1 MRILVT
7 GASGFIGRHLVAHLR
22 ERGDD
27 VCALSRGVDGAPSDL
42 RQVGEWAG
50 WPESLDAVVHLAALN
65 PARSDPAARD
75 DAALMEVN
83 VSATKAVAE
92 AAVRRGVRRFVYA
105 STNLVHPLTSEPFD
119 ENAPEQPQNAYA
131 SSKLAGEA
139 AAWGALEGGATQGV
153 VLRLPPVYGPGGRG
167 GVAAL
172 LRISSLP
179 VPLPLA
185 APSASRSLLSIAN
198 AVDAL
203 RQAAAAPEA
212 AGGTFLVCDGEPWSL
227 GEMVAF
233 ARQEMGRSPRL
244 FSLPTHTLARIAAL
258 AGRRKQYEHVFGSLV
273 VDDSAF
279 RAAADWQPPETT
291 EDGLRRM
298 LRDLRLKR
306 GGRRR

>member
-7 GASGFIGRHLVAHLR
+7 GASGFIGRHLVAHLT
-22 ERGDD
+22 ERGDE
-27 VCALSRGVDGAPSDL
+27 VTAVSRGRDGAPDDL
-42 RQVGEWAG
+42 RQVDDWAG
-50 WPESLDAVVHLAALN
+50 WPERLDAVIHLAALN
-65 PARSDPAARD
+65 PARSEAAARD
-75 DAALMEVN
+75 DAALMEAN
-83 VSATKAVAE
+83 VAVTKALAE
-92 AAVRRGVRRFVYA
+92 TAVRRGVGRFVYV

-119 ENAPEQPQNAYA
+119 ESAPERPQNAYA
-131 SSKLAGEA
+131 SSKLAGETA
-139 AAWGALEGGATQGV
+139 VWGALGSGSTEGV

-203 RQAAAAPEA
+203 TVAAAASDA
-212 AGGTFLVCDGEPWSL
+212 AGGTFLICDGEPWSL

-233 ARQEMGRSPRL
+233 SRQEMGRSPRL
-244 FSLPTHTLARIAAL
+244 FSLPTHTLARL
-258 AGRRKQYEHVFGSLV
+258 ASLFGRKKQYEHVFGSLV
-273 VDDSAF
+273 VDDTAF
-279 RAAADWQPPETT
+279 RTATGWQPPETT

-298 LRDLRLKR
+298 LRDLHLKR
-306 GGRRR
+306 RGKRR

>member
-7 GASGFIGRHLVAHLR
+7 GASGFIGRHLVAHLI
-22 ERGDD
+22 EHGDD
-27 VCALSRGVDGAPSDL
+27 AVAVSRGRDGVPGDL
-42 RQVGEWAG
+42 REIDAWAG
-50 WPESLDAVVHLAALN
+50 WPSRLDAVIHLAALN
-65 PARSDPAARD
+65 PARGEPAASD
-75 DAALMEVN
+75 DAALMAAN
-83 VSATKAVAE
+83 VSATKALAE
-92 AAVRRGVRRFVYA
+92 AAAKRGVPRVVYA

-119 ENAPEQPQNAYA
+119 ESAPEEPQNAYA
-131 SSKLAGEA
+131 ASKLAGETA
-139 AAWGALEGGATQGV
+139 LWQGLEGSQTDGV

-172 LRISSLP
+172 LRVSSLP
-179 VPLPLA
+179 IPLPLA

-203 RQAAAAPEA
+203 TLAATAPEA

-244 FSLPTHTLARIAAL
+244 FSLPTHTLARIASL

-279 RAAADWQPPETT
+279 RTAAGWHPPETT

-298 LRDLRLKR
+298 LRDLHLKR
-306 GGRRR
+306 RGKRR